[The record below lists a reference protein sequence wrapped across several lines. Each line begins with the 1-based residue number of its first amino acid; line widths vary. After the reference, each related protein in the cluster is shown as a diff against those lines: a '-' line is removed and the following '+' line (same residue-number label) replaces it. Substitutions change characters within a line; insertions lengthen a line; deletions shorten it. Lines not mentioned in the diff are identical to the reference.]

1 MSRECKKTHKRVS
14 GECVPNNVV
23 NKRLYASI
31 KKKISKR
38 VKRKG
43 QRWGAYTSGNLVQE
57 YKRKGGKYRG
67 RKVSFIRKNKSK
79 SKRRSKRRRSK
90 KRSKKRSKRRSKK
103 RRSKRRSKKRVS
115 KRRSKKRKNRMNNM
129 SVRYL
134 DIDYY
139 SRSDCHYCK
148 ESNYLFKKD
157 GIMNEINVIKDK
169 GLPEGINGYPY
180 FYSNKTGK
188 GFIGYPGSVENLISN
203 LS

>member
-1 MSRECKKTHKRVS
+1 MSRKCKKTHKRVS

-79 SKRRSKRRRSK
+79 KNSK
-90 KRSKKRSKRRSKK
+90 SKRRSKK
-103 RRSKRRSKKRVS
+103 RVSKRRSKKRRSKKRVS

>member
-1 MSRECKKTHKRVS
+1 MSRKCKKTHKRVS

-79 SKRRSKRRRSK
+79 S
-90 KRSKKRSKRRSKK
+90 K